1 MIPVSAFLV
10 ALTKSTIYII
20 LLKDQADRTRFA
32 NKRTV
37 AQKLNSNPPPFLK
50 FCNTSYKLRS

>member
-37 AQKLNSNPPPFLK
+37 AQKLNSNPPLFWNSVILA
-50 FCNTSYKLRS
+50 TS